1 MRPEYPGH
9 ETAPDSSPSG
19 SPFPASYHP
28 TAATDQVSPARELPR
43 RRELRGGHPSGPL
56 PLPSDDIAHAT
67 AAGRQ
72 PDTPF
77 PDDDMPTMSIPTRAE
92 ALRRERAAP
101 TAPTAPHAPGQRGP
115 DRGRS
120 GMLGSR
126 RVRRGLTLTALVG
139 SMAVIVPVL
148 DGTVTG
154 AHGAVS
160 GTFSLSPGQSRSA
173 DSGQSFLNGSGSV
186 SFTVPQVPTGGGIY
200 LGVEARANGNTASY
214 RAKVRVLA
222 DGTMRV
228 GLSKVV
234 SGREAA
240 IGSAPIPGQVGPDSV
255 VHVQIGVAGSGTP
268 QLTARG
274 WLDDAPAPE
283 WQYSAP
289 DAYAPSIADKG
300 TVKAWSYLSRAG
312 TAMSVTFA
320 DLTAQPHETPAPP
333 VTTAPSAT
341 PTTGPTATPT
351 ATPTPTATNSAT
363 AAPSPSASP
372 PPATTEP
379 QPSSWPGANT
389 TGVPAGRKLTRH
401 DGNIVVT
408 KAGATYDSLDI
419 HGFVDVRAPN
429 VTIKRSIIRGGVAT
443 NNRGLITNTTSSA
456 KNLVVEDSDLV
467 AAHPSVWID
476 GVKGGNFTVRRVN
489 IASGVVD
496 GVKVH
501 GNNVVVQDSWIHG
514 LKYYAH
520 DPNQGGGP
528 THNDGVQV
536 LGGTNITVKHNTIT
550 VPTNHNAVMQVT
562 QNYAPTKSLSFKQN
576 WVNGGTCSVKLSHA
590 GDNGSLGPVS
600 VTDNHFGSGTEIKD
614 CAVLRTSSTSLTNSG
629 NVWTDTGKAVVPIV
643 YG

>member
-9 ETAPDSSPSG
+9 ETPPDGSPSG
-19 SPFPASYHP
+19 SPFPAGYHT
-28 TAATDQVSPARELPR
+28 TATTDQVSPAPAFPR
-43 RRELRGGHPSGPL
+43 RRALRGEHPSGPL
-56 PLPSDDIAHAT
+56 SLPSDDTVHAT

-72 PDTPF
+72 SDTLLP
-77 PDDDMPTMSIPTRAE
+77 DDMPTMSIPTRAE
-92 ALRRERAAP
+92 ARRRERAVTAAP
-101 TAPTAPHAPGQRGP
+101 QASGQRGP
-115 DRGRS
+115 GRGRS
-120 GMLGSR
+120 GILSSR
-126 RVRRGLTLTALVG
+126 KVRRGLTLTALAG
-139 SMAVIVPVL
+139 SLAVIVPVL

-200 LGVEARANGNTASY
+200 LGVEARAKGNATSY

-222 DGTMRV
+222 DSTMRV
-228 GLSKVV
+228 GLSKVI

-240 IGSAPIPGQVGPDSV
+240 IGSVPIPGKVGPDSV
-255 VHVQIGVAGSGTP
+255 VHVQIGVTGSGAP
-268 QLTARG
+268 QLSARG
-274 WLDDAPAPE
+274 WMDDAPAPE

-312 TAMSVTFA
+312 TAMSVTFS
-320 DLTAQPHETPAPP
+320 DLTARPDDTPAPP
-333 VTTAPSAT
+333 VTTEPSAT
-341 PTTGPTATPT
+341 PTATPTVTPTATPT
-351 ATPTPTATNSAT
+351 ATNSAPVT
-363 AAPSPSASP
+363 PSPSVSS

-389 TGVPAGRKLTRH
+389 TGVPAGKKLRRH
-401 DGNIVVT
+401 DGNLVIT

-443 NNRGLITNTTSSA
+443 YNRGLITNTTSSA
-456 KNLVVEDSDLV
+456 KNLVVEDSALI

-476 GVKGGNFTVRRVN
+476 GVKGGNFTLRRVN
-489 IASGVVD
+489 IAGGVVD

-514 LKYYAH
+514 LRYYSH

-550 VPTNHNAVMQVT
+550 VPSSHNAVMQVT
-562 QNYAPTKSLSFKQN
+562 QDYAATKSLSFKQN
-576 WVNGGTCSVKLSHA
+576 WVDGGTCSVKLSHT
-590 GDNGSLGPVS
+590 GGNGSLGPVS
-600 VTDNHFGSGTEIKD
+600 VTNNHFGTGTEIKK
-614 CAVLRTSSTSLTNSG
+614 CAVLRTSSTSLTSSG
-629 NVWTDTGKAVVPIV
+629 NVWADTGKTVIPIV